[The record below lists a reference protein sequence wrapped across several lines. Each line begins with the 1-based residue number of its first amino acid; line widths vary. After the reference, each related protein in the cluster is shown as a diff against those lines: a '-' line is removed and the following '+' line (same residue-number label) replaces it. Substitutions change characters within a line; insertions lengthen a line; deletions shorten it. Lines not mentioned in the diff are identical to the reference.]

1 MKKFL
6 SFILAA
12 ATLAFVPLAFATSL
26 EETYPPFRADM
37 AAGAAYTIDAR
48 ALHPTQFALGFREV
62 RHKAK
67 AISQKDAAALV
78 VYLKKKNVPVVIGP
92 GGVPYLTDGHHTMR
106 ALLDSTQPDKTA
118 YGHIIANWS
127 DLTPD
132 AFWAKMRATNHT
144 YLNDAE
150 GRGPQDP
157 ATLPATL
164 LDMQSNRY
172 RGLSWAVL
180 EAGGFTERKDVYF
193 QEFFWADFFRG
204 KVMWDDTDDADFA
217 RAVAAAVKLAHSP
230 AAAHLPGYKPAQ

>member
-1 MKKFL
+1 MKNFL
-6 SFILAA
+6 RLLLTT
-12 ATLAFVPLAFATSL
+12 ATLAFAAPTFATSL
-26 EETYPPFRADM
+26 EETYVPFRPDLP
-37 AAGAAYTIDAR
+37 AGAAYTIDAR

-67 AISQKDAAALV
+67 AISQKDAAALI

-92 GGVPYLTDGHHTMR
+92 DGVPYMTDGHHTMR
-106 ALLDSTQPDKTA
+106 ALIESSQPDKTT

-127 DLTPD
+127 DLAPA
-132 AFWAKMRATNHT
+132 AFWEKMHATNNT

-157 ATLPATL
+157 ATLPDNL
-164 LDMQSNRY
+164 LAMQSNPY
-172 RGLSWAVL
+172 RGLGWAVL

-204 KVMWDDTDDADFA
+204 KITWDDTNDADFH
-217 RAVAAAVKLAHSP
+217 RAVAEAVKLARSP
-230 AAAHLPGYKPAQ
+230 AAAHLPGYRAN